1 MKNFCLNE
9 STFLSRDVIFKIS
22 TDVSNFHKIMPDY
35 FKSLKIID
43 DTLPNQKIVLEN
55 ISFLGRNIDVK
66 TKHVIMQPDTHKV
79 FILSGPLRGTAFIEK
94 YNVSKSNGSDITITV
109 NLSMH
114 GLLRFIPFL
123 DRIISKKMKSVM
135 LEFVRSSENY
145 FNSTMK
151 D

>member
-1 MKNFCLNE
+1 M
-9 STFLSRDVIFKIS
+9 SRDVIFKIS

-43 DTLPNQKIVLEN
+43 DTLSDQKIVLEN

-66 TKHVIMQPDTHKV
+66 TKHVITHPDTHKV
-79 FILSGPLRGTAFIEK
+79 FILNGPLRGTIFVEK
-94 YNVSKSNGSDITITV
+94 YDVSKSNGTDITITV
-109 NLSMH
+109 NLSVQ

-123 DRIISKKMKSVM
+123 DRIIYRKMKFVM

-151 D
+151 N

>member
-1 MKNFCLNE
+1 
-9 STFLSRDVIFKIS
+9 
-22 TDVSNFHKIMPDY
+22 MPDY
-35 FKSLKIID
+35 FKSLKIMD
-43 DTLPNQKIVLEN
+43 DTITDQKIVLEN

-66 TKHVIMQPDTHKV
+66 TKHVIIQPDTHKV

-94 YNVSKSNGSDITITV
+94 YDISKSNGTDITITV

-114 GLLRFIPFL
+114 GLLKFVPFL
-123 DRIISKKMKSVM
+123 DRIISRKMKSVM

-145 FNSTMK
+145 FNSAMK

>member
-1 MKNFCLNE
+1 M
-9 STFLSRDVIFKIS
+9 SRDIIFKIS

-43 DTLPNQKIVLEN
+43 DTLPDQKTVLEN
-55 ISFLGRNIDVK
+55 ISFLGRTIDVK

-79 FILSGPLRGTAFIEK
+79 FILSGPLRGTAFIEN
-94 YNVSKSNGSDITITV
+94 YGVSKSNGTDITITV

-114 GLLRFIPFL
+114 GLLKFIPFL

-145 FNSTMK
+145 FNSAMK

>member
-9 STFLSRDVIFKIS
+9 STFLSRDFIFKIS
-22 TDVSNFHKIMPDY
+22 TDVSNFHKILPDY

-43 DTLPNQKIVLEN
+43 DTLPDQKIMLEN

-94 YNVSKSNGSDITITV
+94 YDVSKSNGTNITITV

-114 GLLRFIPFL
+114 GLLKFIPFL
-123 DRIISKKMKSVM
+123 DRIISRKMKSVM

-145 FNSTMK
+145 FNSAMK